1 MGRTDDIHIREDIHT
16 EFYTH
21 THTGRTIQVVVLLAV
36 RVGEGVQ
43 LPQQQGVLEDPLDGL
58 DQVGLQGG
66 RVLLSGVPL
75 RQEGLELGVCLSWTR
90 QDTSRHRAMRNQ
102 VLWVFSTTMT
112 GFQQV
117 LSILSS
123 ATTVDLVLCRTFSQD
138 LGHLG
143 VAGTEGAVD
152 LEAVSVVQEG
162 ATQ

>member
-66 RVLLSGVPL
+66 RVLLGRVPRVQKL
-75 RQEGLELGVCLSWTR
+75 LKSPVRLGY
-90 QDTSRHRAMRNQ
+90 
-102 VLWVFSTTMT
+102 
-112 GFQQV
+112 G
-117 LSILSS
+117 
-123 ATTVDLVLCRTFSQD
+123 
-138 LGHLG
+138 
-143 VAGTEGAVD
+143 
-152 LEAVSVVQEG
+152 
-162 ATQ
+162 